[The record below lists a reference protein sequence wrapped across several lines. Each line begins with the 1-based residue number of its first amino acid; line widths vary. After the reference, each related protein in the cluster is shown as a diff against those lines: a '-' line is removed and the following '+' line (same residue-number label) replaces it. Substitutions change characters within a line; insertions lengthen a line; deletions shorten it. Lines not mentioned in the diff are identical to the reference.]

1 MCCENPPIDLG
12 CVGSC
17 DPIITNVVSNCATSF
32 TMVFEFN
39 NTVITRP
46 LSYTGTGYVS
56 VPPGI
61 FPENSVVNFKLY
73 DSAGVFINCFVVRI
87 TVGMI
92 KTYPT
97 GEELTS
103 RILLTKELCQDGLPS
118 SLLPVTVDVLFNDI
132 TLLQTGSL
140 FTIEQNYISGGVI
153 PYSIT
158 AVSSGINVIGDMIV
172 LQNIP
177 LIGGNNVRLQINYV
191 IPSCA
196 HEFRLYLS
204 VTCFG
209 LVPEGV
215 SLGIQTPSNDL
226 IN

>member
-39 NTVITRP
+39 NTLITRP

-56 VPPGI
+56 IPPGI
-61 FPENSVVNFKLY
+61 FPENSVVNFKLF

-87 TVGMI
+87 NVGMI
-92 KTYPT
+92 MTYPA

-103 RILLTKELCQDGLPS
+103 RILLTKELCQEGLPNS
-118 SLLPVTVDVLFNDI
+118 ILPVTVDVLFNDI
-132 TLLQTGSL
+132 TLLQVGSL

-153 PYSIT
+153 PYAIT
-158 AVSSGINVIGDMIV
+158 AVSNGINVIGDMIV
-172 LQNIP
+172 LQNIED
-177 LIGGNNVRLQINYV
+177 IGGNNVRLEINYV
-191 IPSCA
+191 IPNCS

-204 VTCFG
+204 VVCFG
-209 LVPEGV
+209 LVPDGV